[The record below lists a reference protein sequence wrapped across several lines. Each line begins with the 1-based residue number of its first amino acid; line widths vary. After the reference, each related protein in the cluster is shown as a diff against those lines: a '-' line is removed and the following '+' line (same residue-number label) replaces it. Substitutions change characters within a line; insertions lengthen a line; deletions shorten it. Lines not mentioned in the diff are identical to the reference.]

1 MGGDGIYCE
10 VMNALIVRTQKDH
23 GVNVHDPDARIVP
36 STIPVGIIPAGTG
49 DCVAQYLHGTRDVI
63 TAALH
68 IVLGNTTP
76 SNAVSVHQGGKLSAY
91 AGLVLGFGL
100 QGDMMYDCEKFRWM
114 GQSRYNGKFWSLY
127 LMFMIN
133 IVIHNNEYLRLEKY
147 HKKRSMFS
155 ISNIFR

>member
-133 IVIHNNEYLRLEKY
+133 IVIHNRIFETRKVSQEKIDVFHFKY
-147 HKKRSMFS
+147 F
-155 ISNIFR
+155 F